1 MIEDKELVIAI
12 DGPAGAG
19 KSTVAKEVADKL
31 GYIYIDTGAMYRAIT
46 LKVLEE
52 GIDPNQSQQVI
63 EVAKKTE
70 IRFKKVGNQERV
82 ILDNRDVTDKIRTN
96 EVSNN
101 VSLVAKIKEVRG
113 QLVKLQRKMAA
124 RGGIVMDGRDIGT
137 VVLPAADLK
146 VFLTAT
152 VEERTTRRY
161 EDLRAKGEE
170 VEFQKLKSEIIRRDE
185 IDKNREISPLKKAE
199 DAHEIDTTNLSI
211 SEVVDKIMSLSQ
223 EV

>member
-1 MIEDKELVIAI
+1 
-12 DGPAGAG
+12 
-19 KSTVAKEVADKL
+19 
-31 GYIYIDTGAMYRAIT
+31 MYRAIT